1 MGGWVGG
8 WVGWVGWG
16 GGQALLDG
24 FARHRER
31 RATSSGGH
39 GGAGSEAAEGGGG
52 PGPCGP
58 ARRRWSTG
66 AHERAAL
73 RGRGRGWGGGVHIA
87 NGWGATE
94 GTCLVCASCSRLFNE
109 RLASFGTQ
117 SAARPSESL
126 CTRPLM

>member
-8 WVGWVGWG
+8 VGWG
-16 GGQALLDG
+16 GEQDLLDG
-24 FARHRER
+24 FTRR
-31 RATSSGGH
+31 RALLDTSSAGK

-66 AHERAAL
+66 AHDR
-73 RGRGRGWGGGVHIA
+73 VA

-94 GTCLVCASCSRLFNE
+94 STCLVCASCSRLFNE
-109 RLASFGTQ
+109 RLAAFGTQ